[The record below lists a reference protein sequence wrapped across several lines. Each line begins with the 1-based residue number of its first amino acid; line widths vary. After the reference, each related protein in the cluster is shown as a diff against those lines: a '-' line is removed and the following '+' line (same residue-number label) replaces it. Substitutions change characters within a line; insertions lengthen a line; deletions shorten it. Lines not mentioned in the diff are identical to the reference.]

1 MVAGNEES
9 SLEGV
14 VMSTARDVEAIRTG
28 TDSRGRAVPMTVKDA
43 LLRGRQVAKAL
54 DALDDMGDAEE
65 QRATLEALKRG
76 LDREENR
83 LSHRKRFC

>member
-1 MVAGNEES
+1 
-9 SLEGV
+9 
-14 VMSTARDVEAIRTG
+14 
-28 TDSRGRAVPMTVKDA
+28 MTVKDA